1 VIPWEGI
8 YAEICVRP
16 FASRRFTI
24 LRVPLF
30 GYKKAFEMIRA
41 GEADGFVDLR
51 DQLMNYVGELPDAR
65 IVPGHYGRNALAI
78 GYSKERPAAAA
89 FIKVFTAATIKSGF
103 VGKSIERAGVRGAVA
118 PGA

>member
-1 VIPWEGI
+1 MVQKSLTR
-8 YAEICVRP
+8 A
-16 FASRRFTI
+16 TI
-24 LRVPLF
+24 LRVPIF

-78 GYSKERPAAAA
+78 GYAKERPAAAA
-89 FIKVFTAATIKSGF
+89 S
-103 VGKSIERAGVRGAVA
+103 SRRSRADVDLYHASRRY
-118 PGA
+118 